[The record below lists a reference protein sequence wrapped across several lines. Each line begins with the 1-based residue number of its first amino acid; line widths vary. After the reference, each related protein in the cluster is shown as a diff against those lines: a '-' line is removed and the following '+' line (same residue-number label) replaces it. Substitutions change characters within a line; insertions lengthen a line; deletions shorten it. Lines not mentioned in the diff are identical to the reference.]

1 MRSHK
6 VTPGPHYDSDAT
18 IAASEDPYILET
30 AFTSYFLRK
39 VSWVIGKLFLAVCKF
54 FQKKLVHSMSE
65 HFQTPV
71 NRLNNLKLKS
81 YSQKASSRAAQNI
94 LAGHMWPFMH

>member
-1 MRSHK
+1 
-6 VTPGPHYDSDAT
+6 
-18 IAASEDPYILET
+18 
-30 AFTSYFLRK
+30 
-39 VSWVIGKLFLAVCKF
+39 
-54 FQKKLVHSMSE
+54 MSE

-94 LAGHMWPFMH
+94 LAGHMWPFMHWQNSKGSKSVRSQKYGGLHRGVTGGKRGTIPRGKNHYGGAEKSQQCHKYFLQYRYNSID